1 MGYYTIID
9 VVSGSQAL
17 SSNRLM
23 SKFTPDVNKMQ
34 FQLRTACDK
43 MSFPLLEAERMWQSP
58 LFNTSKGVVILA
70 TGWTTTV
77 NETEAID
84 DFAQAYNCRGDVN
97 FVVSAVW
104 GNLRWEENTFRRF

>member
-1 MGYYTIID
+1 
-9 VVSGSQAL
+9 
-17 SSNRLM
+17 
-23 SKFTPDVNKMQ
+23 MQ

-104 GNLRWEENTFRRF
+104 GNLRWEENTFSRLDILWLLGIFIVHFSAKIEIYDW